1 MALKQ
6 VVALAALREAA
17 GEVIEASVC
26 EAQGTY
32 LALVNTEAGKRLAW
46 AVQGEAAVSKMWK
59 AVEKEADVKDVHVAV
74 MALNANNAALVRRLV
89 KWAAPTAC
97 GTKGASVGFSDWL
110 GAADAVV
117 TDLFVKRQL
126 KPVLVDYTPEDSEA
140 LGRNFLEAVD
150 TATWG
155 VLEKGYK
162 EGYGANAAGLKSNDD
177 IVKALLYGY
186 SMIGLD
192 CSDKIDLGIEKL
204 SDEAVDKRFEQFPD
218 AFRAAMHASYL
229 NAEFKV
235 GASKL
240 NFTENQLHR
249 IVLEYGEAI
258 MHIQSIYMDYLKNT
272 PWDID
277 FELSLSK
284 PGKVLTPQEHYL
296 IANELQRNSIK
307 LAAICLDPL
316 KDAEALKENLQ
327 LHCEIAD
334 TFGYRLSFANAD
346 IAMTDTAAAMKYLKG
361 KAHFKM
367 NNILWM
373 SAVKLVKALDAELFG
388 KLCAACGCKVVEGAV
403 CGRMENGRALA
414 LGYRKALNPKEEGNV
429 AEAMKAFCAAHHEE
443 YAAEVQKNVSAHLKN
458 I

>member
-6 VVALAALREAA
+6 LTAVAALNEAA
-17 GEVIEASVC
+17 GKVIEASVC

-32 LALVNTEAGKRLAW
+32 LALVETEAGKRLAW
-46 AVQGEAAVSKMWK
+46 AVQGESALSKLWK
-59 AVEKEADVKDVHVAV
+59 DVEKEADVKDVHVAV

-117 TDLFVKRQL
+117 TDLFAKRQL
-126 KPVLVDYTPEDSEA
+126 KPVLVDFTPEDSA
-140 LGRNFLEAVD
+140 AIGRNFLEAVD

-162 EGYGANAAGLKSNDD
+162 EGYGANAAGLKSEKE

-186 SMIGLD
+186 SMIGFD
-192 CSDKIDLGIEKL
+192 CSDKIDLSIEKL
-204 SDEAVDKRFEQFPD
+204 SDEAVEKRFEQFNET
-218 AFRAAMHASYL
+218 FRAALHASYL

-235 GASKL
+235 GTSKIT
-240 NFTENQLHR
+240 FTENQLHR

-258 MHIQSIYMDYLKNT
+258 MHVQFIYNSYLKNT

-277 FELSLSK
+277 FELDLSK

-296 IANELQRNSIK
+296 IGNELQRNGIK

-316 KDAEALKENLQ
+316 KDAEALQENLQ

-361 KAHFKM
+361 KVHFKM

-373 SAVKLVKALDAELFG
+373 SAVKLVQALDADLFG
-388 KLCAACGCKVVEGAV
+388 KLCAVCGCEAVNGAV

-414 LGYRKALNPKEEGNV
+414 LGYKKALDVKVEGNV
-429 AEAMKAFCAAHHEE
+429 AEAMKAFLAAHHDE
-443 YAAEVQKNVSAHLKN
+443 YAAEVLKNVGAHLKS

>member
-6 VVALAALREAA
+6 VTAVAAFNEAA
-17 GEVIEASVC
+17 GKVIEASVC
-26 EAQGTY
+26 EAQGAY

-46 AVQGEAAVSKMWK
+46 AVQGESLLSDKWK
-59 AVEKEADVKDVHVAV
+59 DVEKEADVQDVHVKV

-140 LGRNFLEAVD
+140 IGRNFLEAVD

-162 EGYGANAAGLKSNDD
+162 EGYGANAAGLQSEEE

-186 SMIGLD
+186 SMIGFD

-204 SDEAVDKRFEQFPD
+204 SDEAVDKRFDQFPE
-218 AFRAAMHASYL
+218 AFRAAFHASYL

-235 GASKL
+235 GDSKIT
-240 NFTENQLHR
+240 FTENQLHR
-249 IVLEYGEAI
+249 IVLEYGEVI
-258 MHIQSIYMDYLKNT
+258 MRVQDIYINYLKNT
-272 PWDID
+272 PWAID
-277 FELSLSK
+277 FELSLCK
-284 PGKVLTPQEHYL
+284 PGKVLTPEEHYL
-296 IANELQRNSIK
+296 IANELQRNNIK
-307 LAAICLDPL
+307 FSAICLDPL
-316 KDAEALKENLQ
+316 KDTEALKENLQ
-327 LHCEIAD
+327 IHCEIAD

-361 KAHFKM
+361 KVHFKF

-373 SAVKLVKALDAELFG
+373 SVVKLVKALDADLFG
-388 KLCAACGCKVVEGAV
+388 KLCAACGCEKIEGAV

-414 LGYRKALNPKEEGNV
+414 LGYKKALNPKEAGNV
-429 AEAMKAFCAAHHEE
+429 AEELKAFLAAHRDE
-443 YAAEVQKNVSAHLKN
+443 YAAEVQKNVGAHLKN

>member
-6 VVALAALREAA
+6 TVAIAALREAA

-26 EAQGTY
+26 EVQGTY
-32 LALVNTEAGKRLAW
+32 LALVKTEAGKRLAW
-46 AVQGEAAVSKMWK
+46 AVQGESALSAKWK
-59 AVEKEADVKDVHVAV
+59 DVEKEADVKSVHVAV

-126 KPVLVDYTPEDSEA
+126 RPVLVDYTPEDSEA
-140 LGRNFLEAVD
+140 IGRNFLEAVD

-162 EGYGANAAGLKSNDD
+162 EGYGANAAGLKSEEE

-186 SMIGLD
+186 SMIGFD

-204 SDEAVDKRFEQFPD
+204 SDEAVDKRFEQFNET
-218 AFRAAMHASYL
+218 FRAAVHASYL
-229 NAEFKV
+229 KAEFKV
-235 GASKL
+235 GEDKIT
-240 NFTENQLHR
+240 FTENQLHR
-249 IVLEYGEAI
+249 IILEYGEAI
-258 MHIQSIYMDYLKNT
+258 MHIQFIYNSYLKNT

-284 PGKVLTPQEHYL
+284 PGKVLTPEEHYL
-296 IANELQRNSIK
+296 IANELQRNGIK
-307 LAAICLDPL
+307 LSAICLDPL
-316 KDAEALKENLQ
+316 KDAEALKENLA

-361 KAHFKM
+361 KVHFKM

-373 SAVKLVKALDAELFG
+373 SAVKLVKALDAELFA
-388 KLCAACGCKVVEGAV
+388 KLCAACGAEQVEGAV
-403 CGRMENGRALA
+403 CGRMESGRALA
-414 LGYRKALNPKEEGNV
+414 LGYRKALNPKEEGNM
-429 AEAMKAFCAAHHEE
+429 AEAMKSFLTAHHEE
-443 YAAEVQKNVSAHLKN
+443 YTAEVLKNVGAHMKN